1 MENKAHALAAGL
13 FILGLLVAAAFVG
26 NWLAGDPLVR
36 VAYRVVALQPVTGLN
51 PQGQVRY
58 RGISVGRVAAID
70 LDLKDPKRIFVDI
83 EVEERIP
90 ITRGTYA
97 QLGQEGITG
106 IAYVHLLDEGNDPTP
121 IAGGPSGKPEIPLR
135 ASMLDELF
143 DSAGGIAKD
152 ARVLAAS
159 VQKLLSADN
168 QENFAATLA
177 TVKQVSVNL
186 EAASRRLPGTI
197 DRADQMLSEQ
207 NRRQLSEALASTNAA
222 MKELPELA
230 REARAMVGEARQLSE
245 SVSRLAEEARGTAG
259 DFRNQTLPRT
269 HALAESVEQGANR
282 IGRLAYE
289 LERRPQS
296 VLWGRPGVRP
306 GPGEAGFE

>member
-1 MENKAHALAAGL
+1 MENRAHALAAGL
-13 FILGLLVAAAFVG
+13 FILGLLLAAAFVG

-36 VAYRVVALQPVTGLN
+36 VPYRVIALQPVTGLN

-58 RGISVGRVAAID
+58 RGISVGRVASID
-70 LDLKDPKRIFVDI
+70 LDLKDPKRIFIDI

-106 IAYVHLLDEGNDPTP
+106 IAYVHLLDEGTDPTP
-121 IAGGPSGKPEIPLR
+121 IAGGPSGKAEIPLR
-135 ASMLDELF
+135 ASMLDDLF

-152 ARVLAAS
+152 ARVLVAS

-168 QENFAATLA
+168 QENFSATLA
-177 TVKQVSVNL
+177 SVKQVSLSL

-197 DRADQMLSEQ
+197 ERADQMLSEQ
-207 NRRQLSEALASTNAA
+207 NRRQLTESLASANAA

-230 REARAMVGEARQLSE
+230 REARVMIVEARRLAE
-245 SVSRLAEEARGTAG
+245 SVSRLSEEARGAAG
-259 DFRNQTLPRT
+259 DIRDETLPRA
-269 HALAESVEQGANR
+269 HVLAESVAQGANR
-282 IGRLAYE
+282 VGRLAYE

-306 GPGEAGFE
+306 GPGEPGFE

>member
-1 MENKAHALAAGL
+1 MENRAHALAAGL

-36 VAYRVVALQPVTGLN
+36 VPYRVVALQPVTGLN

-58 RGISVGRVAAID
+58 RGIGVGRVSTID
-70 LDLKDPKRIFVDI
+70 LDLKDPKRIFIDI

-121 IAGGPSGKPEIPLR
+121 IVGGPAGRAEIPLR
-135 ASMLDELF
+135 ASMLDQLF

-152 ARVLAAS
+152 ARVLVAS
-159 VQKLLSADN
+159 VQKLLNADN

-177 TVKQVSVNL
+177 SIKQVSTNL

-197 DRADQMLSEQ
+197 ERADQMLSEQ
-207 NRRQLSEALASTNAA
+207 NRRQLSESLASANTA
-222 MKELPELA
+222 MKEIPQLA
-230 REARAMVGEARQLSE
+230 REARAMVGEARKLAESVNRLSE
-245 SVSRLAEEARGTAG
+245 EALATAG
-259 DFRNQTLPRT
+259 AFRNETLPRT
-269 HALAESVEQGANR
+269 HALAESVEQGAHR

-296 VLWGRPGVRP
+296 VLWGRPAARP

>member
-1 MENKAHALAAGL
+1 MENRAHALAAGL

-26 NWLAGDPLVR
+26 NWLAGAPLVR
-36 VAYRVVALQPVTGLN
+36 VPYRVVALQPVTGLN

-58 RGISVGRVAAID
+58 RGISVGRVSTID
-70 LDLKDPKRIFVDI
+70 LDLKDPKRIFIDI

-106 IAYVHLLDEGNDPTP
+106 IAYVHLLDEGNDPAP

-135 ASMLDELF
+135 ASMLDDLF
-143 DSAGGIAKD
+143 DSAGGIGKD
-152 ARVLAAS
+152 ARVLVAS
-159 VQKLLSADN
+159 VQKLLNADN

-177 TVKQVSVNL
+177 TVKQVSINL
-186 EAASRRLPGTI
+186 EAATRRLPGTI
-197 DRADQMLSEQ
+197 DRADRMLSEQ
-207 NRRQLSEALASTNAA
+207 NRRQLSESLASANAA
-222 MKELPELA
+222 MKEIPELA
-230 REARAMVGEARQLSE
+230 REARAMVGEARKLAESVNRLSE
-245 SVSRLAEEARGTAG
+245 EALGTTGAI
-259 DFRNQTLPRT
+259 RNETLPRT
-269 HALAESVEQGANR
+269 HALAEAVEQGANR